1 MSLKEELENII
12 VSPIER
18 EGFELVEL
26 KLSQYKSSNRVQVY
40 IDSDHG
46 VMLDD
51 CVRVSKSLES
61 IIEEAGMFKGKYTL
75 EVSSPGLDRPLRTFR
90 DFSRRIGETVE
101 IFFEDAGTASI
112 KGKLIGAEGD
122 QIELELKDETKKLE
136 LAGIRMGKIIF

>member
-1 MSLKEELENII
+1 MENVI

-26 KLSQYKSSNRVQVY
+26 KLSHYKSSSRIQVY

-51 CVRVSKSLES
+51 CVRVSKTLSSVL
-61 IIEEAGMFKGKYTL
+61 EEAGMFNGKYTI

-101 IFFEDAGTASI
+101 IFFEDAGTASM
-112 KGKLIGAEGD
+112 KGKLVGVEGD
-122 QIELELKDETKKLE
+122 EIELQTDDETRKLG